1 MATGPRADGD
11 PARERIV
18 HFLEHN
24 QGAHLSAI
32 VRALRLG
39 NHQAAIHLKTLE
51 GLGSLWGHREGR
63 FQRYYTAS
71 IPPHTPAEQLPNPP
85 LAFTPDTMQF
95 QIIDRLARN
104 PPGTTS
110 IGPLTQGQLAIQ
122 LGCTQQLISH
132 HLISLEGSGCVRSKR
147 AGFRKQWRV
156 LAPGL
161 QAITGGLQSL
171 SSLDHHDL
179 DALMQHY
186 SQQSV

>member
-1 MATGPRADGD
+1 
-11 PARERIV
+11 
-18 HFLEHN
+18 
-24 QGAHLSAI
+24 
-32 VRALRLG
+32 
-39 NHQAAIHLKTLE
+39 
-51 GLGSLWGHREGR
+51 
-63 FQRYYTAS
+63 
-71 IPPHTPAEQLPNPP
+71 
-85 LAFTPDTMQF
+85 
-95 QIIDRLARN
+95 
-104 PPGTTS
+104 
-110 IGPLTQGQLAIQ
+110 
-122 LGCTQQLISH
+122 LISH